1 MVRLSPTLLLLG
13 LGCGGGGGKLCDLY
27 CDQVVRCSVGLY
39 MNDCDADDAVSECE
53 NACLEEWRE
62 KSTDREEV
70 ETCIICLTDELEDEC
85 DESTLAESL
94 SDCEDD
100 CDDSDVLDFFEDVD
114 GDWMDE
120 LSCGSDSGATSNDRP
135 GGTTTADAVILAAQ
149 ASCPD
154 DATFQIMIE
163 TNFSV
168 GDAILN
174 IWEVNAGA
182 TGWDEE
188 HALVGAPT
196 AGAAGDDVTW
206 ALTDDGMWMS
216 GTETL
221 FSCGTHDVSGA
232 MVYVARA
239 FDADGVYEDCAAWG
253 GDASNIDEVLAT
265 PEGGGDVTSYNGV
278 TDMNHLGF
286 TLQLWQ

>member
-1 MVRLSPTLLLLG
+1 MKNLFTIALLG
-13 LGCGGGGGKLCDLY
+13 GAMALTACGGDKGG
-27 CDQVVRCSVGLY
+27 
-39 MNDCDADDAVSECE
+39 
-53 NACLEEWRE
+53 
-62 KSTDREEV
+62 
-70 ETCIICLTDELEDEC
+70 
-85 DESTLAESL
+85 ES
-94 SDCEDD
+94 
-100 CDDSDVLDFFEDVD
+100 
-114 GDWMDE
+114 GDT
-120 LSCGSDSGATSNDRP
+120 GATTATGGTGTGGTGT

-278 TDMNHLGF
+278 TDAAQITADNCVVF
-286 TLQLWQ
+286 